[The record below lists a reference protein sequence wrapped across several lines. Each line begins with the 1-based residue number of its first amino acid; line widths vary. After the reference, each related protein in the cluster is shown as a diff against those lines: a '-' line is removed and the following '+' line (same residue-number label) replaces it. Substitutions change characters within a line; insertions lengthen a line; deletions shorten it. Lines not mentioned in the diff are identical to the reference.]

1 MPRDGSRACFVTGG
15 AAVPGW
21 SGASSCSYQAS
32 LPLPAFPAPKKATF
46 NPKSGARPG
55 WGVVRAALDACH
67 SWTELWLVS
76 AWRGVARCGVFFAPS
91 LWGGVGG
98 VVPCVGSRWVPLGWD
113 NKTPWEKSGFCAAV
127 GPPAPGGRGQG
138 WQWGRGC
145 CLHGGGQ
152 GTRGAV
158 GVTPLWGQGWR
169 WVPPWGGDTR
179 VAVGATTRGDKPE
192 GAPRS
197 SWCVSCVSR
206 TPPPCHS
213 QDGAASLSKTHLP
226 APSPCDDIT
235 PAHTPRATPKMS
247 ALPTFLSLDL
257 PNMAPSP
264 CRPRPSA

>member
-1 MPRDGSRACFVTGG
+1 MEAVGQERKTVPLSPGSVVWVKGPMLRPGAVYMPQDGSRACFVTGG
-15 AAVPGW
+15 AAAPGW

-127 GPPAPGGRGQG
+127 GPPAPGGGAG
-138 WQWGRGC
+138 LAVGPWVLSPWWGAGDK
-145 CLHGGGQ
+145 GGGGCHPPV
-152 GTRGAV
+152 GTG
-158 GVTPLWGQGWR
+158 L
-169 WVPPWGGDTR
+169 
-179 VAVGATTRGDKPE
+179 AVGATVGGGHE
-192 GAPRS
+192 GG
-197 SWCVSCVSR
+197 CG
-206 TPPPCHS
+206 CHHAWG
-213 QDGAASLSKTHLP
+213 QT
-226 APSPCDDIT
+226 
-235 PAHTPRATPKMS
+235 
-247 ALPTFLSLDL
+247 
-257 PNMAPSP
+257 
-264 CRPRPSA
+264 

>member
-1 MPRDGSRACFVTGG
+1 M
-15 AAVPGW
+15 
-21 SGASSCSYQAS
+21 
-32 LPLPAFPAPKKATF
+32 LPLC
-46 NPKSGARPG
+46 GVG
-55 WGVVRAALDACH
+55 WGESCPVWGPDGC
-67 SWTELWLVS
+67 
-76 AWRGVARCGVFFAPS
+76 P
-91 LWGGVGG
+91 WGGTIKHPGRK
-98 VVPCVGSRWVPLGWD
+98 VGSVLLWDPLRR
-113 NKTPWEKSGFCAAV
+113 
-127 GPPAPGGRGQG
+127 GGGQG

-197 SWCVSCVSR
+197 SWCVSR

-247 ALPTFLSLDL
+247 ALPPFLSLDL
-257 PNMAPSP
+257 PNMAPSL
-264 CRPRPSA
+264 CRPPPLCVTSVRGAGRL

>member
-15 AAVPGW
+15 AAAPGW

-127 GPPAPGGRGQG
+127 GPPAPGGGGRAGSGAVGAVSMVGGRGQG
-138 WQWGRGC
+138 GRWVSPPCGDRA
-145 CLHGGGQ
+145 GGGCHRGG
-152 GTRGAV
+152 GTRGW
-158 GVTPLWGQGWR
+158 L
-169 WVPPWGGDTR
+169 WVPPR
-179 VAVGATTRGDKPE
+179 VGTNLRELPDRRGVCRVCP
-192 GAPRS
+192 
-197 SWCVSCVSR
+197 V
-206 TPPPCHS
+206 PPPMPLPRWRRVPV
-213 QDGAASLSKTHLP
+213 QDS
-226 APSPCDDIT
+226 PS
-235 PAHTPRATPKMS
+235 RAV
-247 ALPTFLSLDL
+247 AL
-257 PNMAPSP
+257 
-264 CRPRPSA
+264 R